1 MWYPPKYHR
10 TMQKS
15 GLRMVCGVP
24 HTPTHTVRHGSLHSD
39 PTKLD
44 MGPRTSIPPS
54 HGWLQWVARLG
65 HRAGRDSLPASLVA
79 FQLGTAAADRPG
91 AALPGRPWV
100 PPLQSLLGAPPLT
113 TPTPSNLQPSPPPCF
128 PCLSPSWPSWW
139 TTSVKPRS
147 PVRRLARYAAEHV
160 YCLIVLDEA
169 EMSQE
174 SFPRS
179 SNVVCCFFV
188 CLCVRLLKRKL
199 IWFVHLLAVWI
210 FSATL
215 VA

>member
-113 TPTPSNLQPSPPPCF
+113 TPTPSNLQPSPP
-128 PCLSPSWPSWW
+128 
-139 TTSVKPRS
+139 
-147 PVRRLARYAAEHV
+147 
-160 YCLIVLDEA
+160 
-169 EMSQE
+169 
-174 SFPRS
+174 
-179 SNVVCCFFV
+179 
-188 CLCVRLLKRKL
+188 LLPL
-199 IWFVHLLAVWI
+199 PQP
-210 FSATL
+210 L
-215 VA
+215 VALVVDYISETTFSRKALGEVCGRTCLFSHRPG

>member
-1 MWYPPKYHR
+1 MHAHRFFEIERREFTGDGASHQNGYPFCMWYPPKYHR

-113 TPTPSNLQPSPPPCF
+113 TPTPSNLQPSPPPA
-128 PCLSPSWPSWW
+128 SPASA
-139 TTSVKPRS
+139 PRG
-147 PVRRLARYAAEHV
+147 
-160 YCLIVLDEA
+160 
-169 EMSQE
+169 
-174 SFPRS
+174 PRGG
-179 SNVVCCFFV
+179 
-188 CLCVRLLKRKL
+188 L
-199 IWFVHLLAVWI
+199 HQ
-210 FSATL
+210 
-215 VA
+215 